1 MPGRRLRRSAAQA
14 AGGFES
20 RPAQGGERDKAAGA
34 GETQVAPALAG
45 IRLAPGQA
53 PYSKQR
59 KQIMMDP
66 AAVPRSMARL
76 QYTVVRL
83 PFTLLDEGIIAR
95 YWGQNALVRRGL
107 ERYLG
112 SLDLLAGWLLADDE
126 ISRRGQALVR
136 GTRYPAGGAAPAGDA
151 PAQLAR
157 AGQILQA
164 RQARVLQAG
173 EQDGAMPGT
182 IASYQEQQ
190 DQQHVRHR
198 AGGTVAAGS
207 APPAPAAEETPAG
220 AAGQPGTPGT
230 PAAKAGTIDVTFTL
244 PAEVHAGTVALCG
257 EFNDWSADDIR
268 LQRDSDGSWRATV
281 ALEPGRSYRYRYLLD
296 GERWENAWQAGCYAP
311 NSYGSTDSVVVVER
325 PAHAGQAQ
333 PAAQDSA

>member
-1 MPGRRLRRSAAQA
+1 
-14 AGGFES
+14 
-20 RPAQGGERDKAAGA
+20 
-34 GETQVAPALAG
+34 
-45 IRLAPGQA
+45 
-53 PYSKQR
+53 
-59 KQIMMDP
+59 MMDP
-66 AAVPRSMARL
+66 AAVPRRMARL

-83 PFTLLDEGIIAR
+83 PFTLLNEGIIAR

-112 SLDLLAGWLLADDE
+112 SLDLFAGWLLADDE
-126 ISRRGQALVR
+126 ISRRGQALMR
-136 GTRYPAGGAAPAGDA
+136 GTGYPARDGAPARDA

-164 RQARVLQAG
+164 RQAKVGQAG
-173 EQDGAMPGT
+173 EQDREMPGT

-190 DQQHVRHR
+190 DQHHVRHG

-207 APPAPAAEETPAG
+207 APPSAEETPAG
-220 AAGQPGTPGT
+220 AAGQPGPPAT

-257 EFNDWSADDIR
+257 EFNDWSAEDIG
-268 LQRDSDGSWRATV
+268 LQRDSDGFWRATV

-333 PAAQDSA
+333 PAAQGSA